1 MKKPFIVLL
10 IYFITIINVYTQEKE
25 IISTVGNYSI
35 TLEEFK
41 KRFELTPQYDAGGMY
56 RDEIARRNFL
66 YSMIAEKLWSLEAEA
81 IGFDSTEIME
91 NTFKALE
98 KMFIRDGLFKQV
110 IESNVQFSDE
120 DVIKGFQ
127 RSKINLFVNF
137 LFSSDSTEI
146 FQLYNR
152 LVDGEFFDSILI
164 IRHEHQFQEEP
175 LEIEYGKLPEEVE
188 DLLYPLNSGEFTH
201 PIKEIEG
208 WIIYYMKWK
217 KEKFIPSDENQK
229 IISDVKNTLKTR
241 RTDRVYQDFYKR
253 FFGGRKVE
261 TNGYL
266 FWSLVDKL
274 TTILQEKKDKGA
286 ANKYGEV
293 KLRPND
299 LPEIEFQFGADTL
312 SMTFI
317 QLESKPVTLKEF
329 LGSFFF
335 EGFFTDTVSTEIIA
349 AKLNSRIKLMIEQEL
364 LARDGVD
371 KGIHNIDDVKSD
383 IRMWRDYYM
392 SKLLQNKMRDSVEVN
407 PDELFAYY
415 NESLNDTSLQIEVN
429 ILEILTDSLDVIE
442 KVLNSPQT
450 EGEFRKLASI
460 HTKRLWT
467 KDKGGEYGYYPALA
481 LGELGKT
488 AVKMNVGDIFGPL
501 QLDEGYSI
509 IMLIGKKQK
518 VITTQSFDEVKEN
531 LENELKVKKYNDMMI
546 QNTVKLAEKYG
557 VSVNENL
564 LFNAQIKNHQM
575 VVFRYMGFGG
585 RIMAT
590 PLTQQFIEWVE
601 PWQKSM
607 EKLP

>member
-1 MKKPFIVLL
+1 MKKLL
-10 IYFITIINVYTQEKE
+10 ILLLFFLTTVINLYPQEKE
-25 IISTVGNYSI
+25 IIATVGNYSI
-35 TLEEFK
+35 TLEEFQ

-66 YSMIAEKLWSLEAEA
+66 YSIIAEKLWSMEAEA
-81 IGFDSTEIME
+81 FGFDSTEIME

-98 KMFIRDGLFKQV
+98 KMFIRDGLFKQA
-110 IESNVQFSDE
+110 IESNVQFNDE
-120 DVIKGFQ
+120 DILRGFQ

-146 FQLYNR
+146 FQLHQR
-152 LVDGEFFDSILI
+152 LVNGESFDSILI
-164 IRHEHQFQEEP
+164 LRHEFQFQEEP
-175 LEIEYGKLPEEVE
+175 LEIEYGKLPEEIE
-188 DLLYPLNSGEFTH
+188 DLLYPLNSGEFTQ
-201 PIKEIEG
+201 PIKELEG
-208 WIIYYMKWK
+208 WLIYALKSK
-217 KEKFIPSDENQK
+217 KENFIPSDENQK
-229 IISDVKNTLKTR
+229 IISDVKNILKTR

-253 FFGGRKVE
+253 FFGGKSVE

-274 TTILQEKKDKGA
+274 SSILQDKKDKGA

-293 KLRPND
+293 KFRPND
-299 LPEIEFQFGADTL
+299 LPEIEFQFGPDTL
-312 SMTFI
+312 KMTFI
-317 QLESKPVTLKEF
+317 QLDTKPVSLKEF

-364 LARDGVD
+364 LAREGVD
-371 KGIHNIDDVKSD
+371 KGIYNINEVKSD
-383 IRMWRDYYM
+383 IGMWRDYYM

-415 NESLNDTSLQIEVN
+415 NESINDTSLQIEVN
-429 ILEILTDSLDVIE
+429 ILEILTDSLDVVE
-442 KVLNSPQT
+442 KVLNSSQT
-450 EGEFRKLASI
+450 EEEFRRLASI

-467 KDKGGEYGYYPALA
+467 KDRGGEYGYYPALA

-488 AVKMNVGDIFGPL
+488 AVRMNVGDIFGPL

-518 VITTQSFDEVKEN
+518 VLADQSFDDIKEN

-546 QNTVKLAEKYG
+546 KNTVQLAEKYG
-557 VSVNENL
+557 VNVNENL
-564 LFNAQIKNHQM
+564 LFNTQIQNHQM

-585 RIMAT
+585 RIMAV